1 MTFDVI
7 LCNQVL
13 EHVVSPVETLEDI
26 KSVCHEK
33 SLLCSTVPNVGKI
46 KMSRVRASWPFDGIT
61 SHPIAP
67 FQHLHGFSQN
77 SFIKLHEQAGFTL
90 AYQELVVSGSW
101 GVKSIIAIFAGRI
114 YRRFSRCA
122 FFFKLAN
129 QPNNSMG
136 DQ

>member
-1 MTFDVI
+1 MVGMTFDAI

-13 EHVVSPVETLEDI
+13 EHVVSPLEALEDI

-46 KMSRVRASWPFDGIT
+46 SLSRVQASWPFDGIT

-77 SFIKLHEQAGFTL
+77 SFIKLYEQAGFTL

-101 GVKSIIAIFAGRI
+101 E
-114 YRRFSRCA
+114 
-122 FFFKLAN
+122 
-129 QPNNSMG
+129 
-136 DQ
+136 